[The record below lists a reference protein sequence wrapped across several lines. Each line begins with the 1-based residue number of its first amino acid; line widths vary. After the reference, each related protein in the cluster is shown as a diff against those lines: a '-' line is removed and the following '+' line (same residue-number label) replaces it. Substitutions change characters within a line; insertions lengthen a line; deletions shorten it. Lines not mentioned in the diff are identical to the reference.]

1 LTATKFLCE
10 AELMPCPLCGKP
22 KARRACPALGHEI
35 CAVCCGTKRLVE
47 IDCPSDCA
55 YLASAKAH
63 PPAVVQRRQ
72 DQDLRFVA
80 GMLGGGFTD
89 LHYGLF
95 ALLQSKISDHERHAI
110 PPLVDRDIADACGAL
125 ASTLETA
132 ARGIIYAHQPASL
145 PAQRLLNDLQAL
157 VEDIGRKS
165 SRSIDGDAA
174 FVLRRIE
181 TGAGA
186 AASALGGGERA
197 FVEMLRRVGAAA
209 AERGGKTR
217 DEEGPEPEDRPRLIV
232 P

>member
-1 LTATKFLCE
+1 
-10 AELMPCPLCGKP
+10 MSCPLCGRR
-22 KARRACPALGHEI
+22 KARRACPALGREI

-47 IDCPSDCA
+47 IECPSDCA
-55 YLASAKAH
+55 YLASARAH

-80 GMLGGGFTD
+80 GMLGGFTD

-95 ALLQSKISDHERHAI
+95 ALLQSKIADHERHAI

-145 PAQRLLNDLQAL
+145 PAQRLLNDLQSL
-157 VEDIGRKS
+157 VEDIGRRS
-165 SRSIDGDAA
+165 SRSIEGDAA
-174 FVLRRIE
+174 FVIRRIE
-181 TGAGA
+181 AGAGA
-186 AASALGGGERA
+186 AAAALGGGERG
-197 FVEMLRRVGAAA
+197 FLEMLRRMGAAA
-209 AERGGKTR
+209 AERGGQAPHE
-217 DEEGPEPEDRPRLIV
+217 DGPEPADRPRLIV